1 MKTCRTVEEIIMQ
14 YRALFLASGLAL
26 VLLHGPASAQTAVQR
41 VKVGVL
47 TDMSGPTSDVGG
59 PGSVLAAQMAVE
71 DYGRALL
78 GDIPVEVI
86 EADHQDKADVAAAVA
101 RRWLD
106 TEGVNAILDVPFS
119 AAALAV
125 NEVVRQNGHAAYLVS
140 GGGTADLTGSKCS
153 PLTVHWTY
161 DTWSVANSTA
171 RAVVGQ
177 GGKSWFFLTSDY
189 AFGHAL
195 ETDGSRAIKAAG
207 GQVLGSVSHPYNS
220 PDMSAYVLQA
230 MGSKAQVIGLANSSI
245 DAINSIKQAREL
257 GAAAQGQRIAALI
270 MLINDVHGL
279 GLEAGQGLYLTEP
292 FYWDLNAQT
301 RAFSDRFAAR
311 LGGRRPSMIQ
321 AGVYASLV
329 HYMKAVHAAG
339 TTEGLAVVN
348 KMKELPTDDPLFGHG
363 SVRVDGRTIHDMY
376 LFQVKSPAES
386 KGPWD
391 YYKLVATT
399 PAAEAFRPLSEGGCS
414 LVKN

>member
-1 MKTCRTVEEIIMQ
+1 MK
-14 YRALFLASGLAL
+14 YHALLLAACLAL
-26 VLLHGPASAQTAVQR
+26 LLPAGRVAAQTPVR
-41 VKVGVL
+41 HVKVGVL

-71 DYGRALL
+71 DYARALL
-78 GDIPVEVI
+78 GDVMVEIVQ
-86 EADHQDKADVAAAVA
+86 ADHQVKADVAAALA

-125 NEVVRQNGHAAYLVS
+125 NEVVRQNGHAAFLVS
-140 GGGTADLTGSKCS
+140 GGGTAELTGAKCS
-153 PLTVHWTY
+153 PNTVHWTY

-171 RAVVGQ
+171 RAVVSQ

-195 ETDGSRAIKAAG
+195 EIDGSRAIKAAG
-207 GQVLGSVSHPYNS
+207 GQVLGAVRHPYNS
-220 PDMSAYVLQA
+220 PDMSGFVLQA
-230 MGSKAQVIGLANSSI
+230 LGSKAQVIGLANSSI
-245 DAINSIKQAREL
+245 DAINSIKQARDF
-257 GAAAQGQRIAALI
+257 GAAEQGRRIAALI

-292 FYWDLNAQT
+292 FYWDLNERT

-321 AGVYASLV
+321 AGVYASLI
-329 HYMKAVHAAG
+329 HYMKAVRAAG
-339 TTEGLAVVN
+339 TTDGLAVVA
-348 KMKELPTDDPLFGHG
+348 KMKELPTDDPLFGQG
-363 SVRVDGRTIHDMY
+363 SVRADGRTLHDMY
-376 LFQVKSPAES
+376 LFQVKTPAES

-391 YYKLVATT
+391 YYKLIATT
-399 PAAEAFRPLSEGGCS
+399 PAAEAFRPLADGGCPF
-414 LVKN
+414 VKQ

>member
-1 MKTCRTVEEIIMQ
+1 MT
-14 YRALFLASGLAL
+14 YLSWFLASCPAL
-26 VLLHGPASAQTAVQR
+26 LVPSGRAAAQTPVQH

-59 PGSVLAAQMAVE
+59 PGSVLVAEMAVE
-71 DYGRALL
+71 EYGRALL
-78 GDIPVEVI
+78 GDATI
-86 EADHQDKADVAAAVA
+86 EIMHADHQVKADVAAALA

-106 TEGVNAILDVPFS
+106 TEGVDAILDMPFS

-125 NEVVRQNGHAAYLVS
+125 NEVVRQNGRAAYLVS
-140 GGGTADLTGSKCS
+140 GGGTAELTGAKCS
-153 PLTVHWTY
+153 PNTVHWTY

-171 RAVVGQ
+171 RAVVSQ

-195 ETDGSRAIKAAG
+195 EIDGSRAIKAAG

-230 MGSKAQVIGLANSSI
+230 MASKAQVIGLANSSV
-245 DAINSIKQAREL
+245 DAINSIKQAHDL
-257 GAAAQGQRIAALI
+257 GAVAQGMRVAALI

-292 FYWDLNAQT
+292 FYWDLNDRT
-301 RAFSDRFAAR
+301 RAFSDRFASR

-321 AGVYASLV
+321 AGVYASMI
-329 HYMKAVHAAG
+329 HYMKAVRAAG
-339 TTEGLAVVN
+339 TTDGLTVVA
-348 KMKELPTDDPLFGHG
+348 KMKELPTDDPLFGRG
-363 SVRVDGRTIHDMY
+363 SIRADGRTLHDMY
-376 LFQVKSPAES
+376 LFQVKTPAES

-391 YYKLVATT
+391 YYKLIATT
-399 PAAEAFRPLSEGGCS
+399 PAAEAFRPLSDGGCP
-414 LVKN
+414 LVKG

>member
-1 MKTCRTVEEIIMQ
+1 MK
-14 YRALFLASGLAL
+14 YHALLLASCLAL
-26 VLLHGPASAQTAVQR
+26 LLPDGRAAAQTPAR
-41 VKVGVL
+41 HVKVGVL
-47 TDMSGPTSDVGG
+47 TDMSGPISDVSG

-71 DYGRALL
+71 DYARTLL
-78 GDIPVEVI
+78 GDATVEVVQ
-86 EADHQDKADVAAAVA
+86 ADHQLKADVAAGLA

-140 GGGTADLTGSKCS
+140 GGGTADLTGAKCS
-153 PLTVHWTY
+153 PNTVHWTY

-195 ETDGSRAIKAAG
+195 EADGARAIKAAG
-207 GQVLGSVSHPYNS
+207 GQVLGGVRHPFNS

-230 MGSKAQVIGLANSSI
+230 MASKAQVIGLANSSI
-245 DAINSIKQAREL
+245 DAINSIKQARDL
-257 GAAAQGQRIAALI
+257 GAAAQGLRIAALI

-279 GLEAGQGLYLTEP
+279 GLEAGQGHYLTEP
-292 FYWDLNAQT
+292 FYWNMNERT

-321 AGVYASLV
+321 AGVYASLI
-329 HYMKAVHAAG
+329 HYMKAVRASG
-339 TTEGLAVVN
+339 TTDGLAVVA
-348 KMKELPTDDPLFGHG
+348 KMKELPTEDPLFGQG
-363 SVRVDGRTIHDMY
+363 SIRADGRTLHDMH
-376 LFQVKSPAES
+376 LFQVKTPAES
-386 KGPWD
+386 KEPWD
-391 YYKLVATT
+391 YYKLIATT
-399 PAAEAFRPLSEGGCS
+399 PAAEAFRPLSDGGCPM
-414 LVKN
+414 VKP

>member
-1 MKTCRTVEEIIMQ
+1 MT
-14 YRALFLASGLAL
+14 YHSLFLASCLAL
-26 VLLHGPASAQTAVQR
+26 LLPSGRAAAQMPVQH

-71 DYGRALL
+71 EYGRALL
-78 GDIPVEVI
+78 GDVTI
-86 EADHQDKADVAAAVA
+86 EIVHADHQVKADVAAALA

-125 NEVVRQNGHAAYLVS
+125 NEVVRQNGRAAFLVS
-140 GGGTADLTGSKCS
+140 GGGTAELTGAKCS
-153 PLTVHWTY
+153 PNTVHWTY

-171 RAVVGQ
+171 RAVVNQ
-177 GGKSWFFLTSDY
+177 GGTSWFFLTSDY

-195 ETDGSRAIKAAG
+195 EIDGSRAIKAAG

-220 PDMSAYVLQA
+220 PDMSAYVLQGMA
-230 MGSKAQVIGLANSSI
+230 SKAQVIGLANSSV
-245 DAINSIKQAREL
+245 DAINSIKQAHDL
-257 GAAAQGQRIAALI
+257 GAVAQGMRVAALI

-292 FYWDLNAQT
+292 FYWDLNDRT
-301 RAFSDRFAAR
+301 RAFSDRFASR

-321 AGVYASLV
+321 AGVYASMI
-329 HYMKAVHAAG
+329 HYMKAVRAAG
-339 TTEGLAVVN
+339 TTDGLTVVA
-348 KMKELPTDDPLFGHG
+348 KMKELPTDDPLFGRG
-363 SVRVDGRTIHDMY
+363 SIRADGRTLHDMY
-376 LFQVKSPAES
+376 LFQVKTPAES

-391 YYKLVATT
+391 YYTLIATT
-399 PAAEAFRPLSEGGCS
+399 PAAEAFRPLSDGGCP
-414 LVKN
+414 LVKG

>member
-1 MKTCRTVEEIIMQ
+1 MT
-14 YRALFLASGLAL
+14 YLSWFLASCPAL
-26 VLLHGPASAQTAVQR
+26 LVPSGRAAAQTPVQH

-59 PGSVLAAQMAVE
+59 PGSVLAAEMAVE
-71 DYGRALL
+71 EYGRALL
-78 GDIPVEVI
+78 GDATI
-86 EADHQDKADVAAAVA
+86 EIMHADHQVKADVAAALA

-106 TEGVNAILDVPFS
+106 TEGVDAILDVPFS

-125 NEVVRQNGHAAYLVS
+125 NEVVRQNGRAAYLVS
-140 GGGTADLTGSKCS
+140 GGGTAELTGAKCS
-153 PLTVHWTY
+153 PNTVHWTY

-171 RAVVGQ
+171 RAVVSQ

-195 ETDGSRAIKAAG
+195 EIDGSRAIKAAG

-230 MGSKAQVIGLANSSI
+230 MASKAQVIGLANSSV
-245 DAINSIKQAREL
+245 DAINSIKQAHDL
-257 GAAAQGQRIAALI
+257 GAVAQGMRVAALI

-292 FYWDLNAQT
+292 FYWDLNDRT
-301 RAFSDRFAAR
+301 RAFSDRFASR

-321 AGVYASLV
+321 AGVYASMI
-329 HYMKAVHAAG
+329 HYMKAVRAAG
-339 TTEGLAVVN
+339 TTDGLTVVA
-348 KMKELPTDDPLFGHG
+348 KMKELPTDDPLFGRG
-363 SVRVDGRTIHDMY
+363 SIRADGRTLHDMY
-376 LFQVKSPAES
+376 LFQVKTPAES

-391 YYKLVATT
+391 YYKLIATT
-399 PAAEAFRPLSEGGCS
+399 PAAEAFRPLSDGGCP
-414 LVKN
+414 LVKG

>member
-1 MKTCRTVEEIIMQ
+1 MT
-14 YRALFLASGLAL
+14 YHSWFLASCLAL
-26 VLLHGPASAQTAVQR
+26 LVPSGRAAAQTPVQH

-59 PGSVLAAQMAVE
+59 PGSVLAAEMAVE
-71 DYGRALL
+71 EYGRALL
-78 GDIPVEVI
+78 GDATI
-86 EADHQDKADVAAAVA
+86 EIVHADHQVKADVAAALA

-106 TEGVNAILDVPFS
+106 TEGVDAILDVPFS

-125 NEVVRQNGHAAYLVS
+125 NEVVRQNGRAAYLVS
-140 GGGTADLTGSKCS
+140 GGGTAELTGAKCS
-153 PLTVHWTY
+153 PNTVHWTY

-171 RAVVGQ
+171 RAVVSQ

-195 ETDGSRAIKAAG
+195 EIDGSRAIKAAG

-230 MGSKAQVIGLANSSI
+230 MASKAQVIGLANSSV
-245 DAINSIKQAREL
+245 DAINSIKQAHDL
-257 GAAAQGQRIAALI
+257 GAVAQGMRVAALI

-292 FYWDLNAQT
+292 FYWDLNDRT
-301 RAFSDRFAAR
+301 RAFSDRFASR

-321 AGVYASLV
+321 AGVYASMI
-329 HYMKAVHAAG
+329 HYMKAVRAAG
-339 TTEGLAVVN
+339 TTDGLTVVA
-348 KMKELPTDDPLFGHG
+348 KMKELPTDDPLFGRG
-363 SVRVDGRTIHDMY
+363 SIRADGRTLHDMY
-376 LFQVKSPAES
+376 LFQVKTPAES

-391 YYKLVATT
+391 YYKLIATT
-399 PAAEAFRPLSEGGCS
+399 PAAEAFRPLSDGGCP
-414 LVKN
+414 LVKG

>member
-1 MKTCRTVEEIIMQ
+1 MT
-14 YRALFLASGLAL
+14 YHSWFLASCLAL
-26 VLLHGPASAQTAVQR
+26 LVPSGRAAAQTPVQH

-59 PGSVLAAQMAVE
+59 PGSVLAAEMAVE
-71 DYGRALL
+71 EYGRALL
-78 GDIPVEVI
+78 GDATI
-86 EADHQDKADVAAAVA
+86 EIMHADHQVKADVAAALA

-106 TEGVNAILDVPFS
+106 TEGVDAILDVPFS

-125 NEVVRQNGHAAYLVS
+125 NEVVRQNGRAAYLVS
-140 GGGTADLTGSKCS
+140 GGGTAELTGAKCS
-153 PLTVHWTY
+153 PNTVHWTY
-161 DTWSVANSTA
+161 DTWSVASSTA
-171 RAVVGQ
+171 RAVVSQ

-195 ETDGSRAIKAAG
+195 EIDGSRAIKAAG

-230 MGSKAQVIGLANSSI
+230 MASKAQVIGLANSSV
-245 DAINSIKQAREL
+245 DAINSIKQAHDL
-257 GAAAQGQRIAALI
+257 GAVAQGMRVAALI

-292 FYWDLNAQT
+292 FYWDLNDRT
-301 RAFSDRFAAR
+301 RAFSDRFASR

-321 AGVYASLV
+321 AGVYASMI
-329 HYMKAVHAAG
+329 HYMKAVRAAG
-339 TTEGLAVVN
+339 TTDGLTVVA
-348 KMKELPTDDPLFGHG
+348 KMKELPTDDPLFGRG
-363 SVRVDGRTIHDMY
+363 SIRADGRTLHDMY
-376 LFQVKSPAES
+376 LFQVKTPAES

-391 YYKLVATT
+391 YYKLIATT
-399 PAAEAFRPLSEGGCS
+399 PAAEAFRPLSDGGCP
-414 LVKN
+414 LVKG

>member
-1 MKTCRTVEEIIMQ
+1 MT
-14 YRALFLASGLAL
+14 YHSWFLASCLAL
-26 VLLHGPASAQTAVQR
+26 LVPSGRAAAQTPVQH

-59 PGSVLAAQMAVE
+59 PGSVLAAEMAVE
-71 DYGRALL
+71 EYGRALL
-78 GDIPVEVI
+78 GDATI
-86 EADHQDKADVAAAVA
+86 EIVHADHQVKADVAAALA

-106 TEGVNAILDVPFS
+106 TEGVDAILDVPFS

-125 NEVVRQNGHAAYLVS
+125 NEVVRQNGRAAYLVS
-140 GGGTADLTGSKCS
+140 GGGTAELTGAKYS
-153 PLTVHWTY
+153 PNTVHWTY

-171 RAVVGQ
+171 RAVVSQ

-195 ETDGSRAIKAAG
+195 EIDGSRAIKAAG

-230 MGSKAQVIGLANSSI
+230 MASKAQVIGLANSSV
-245 DAINSIKQAREL
+245 DAINSIKQAHDL
-257 GAAAQGQRIAALI
+257 GAVAQGMRVAALI

-292 FYWDLNAQT
+292 FYWDLNDRT
-301 RAFSDRFAAR
+301 RAFSDRFASR

-321 AGVYASLV
+321 AGVYASMI
-329 HYMKAVHAAG
+329 HYMKAVRAAG
-339 TTEGLAVVN
+339 TTDGLTVVA
-348 KMKELPTDDPLFGHG
+348 KMKELPTDDPLFGRG
-363 SVRVDGRTIHDMY
+363 SIRADGRVMRDMY
-376 LFQVKSPAES
+376 ILKVKTPAQSQSVWDLEEVVGTIPAE
-386 KGPWD
+386 
-391 YYKLVATT
+391 
-399 PAAEAFRPLSEGGCS
+399 EAFGPANPACTLG
-414 LVKN
+414 KA

>member
-1 MKTCRTVEEIIMQ
+1 MT
-14 YRALFLASGLAL
+14 YLSWFLASCPAL
-26 VLLHGPASAQTAVQR
+26 LVPSGRAAAQTPVQH

-59 PGSVLAAQMAVE
+59 PGSVLVAEMAVE
-71 DYGRALL
+71 EYGRALL
-78 GDIPVEVI
+78 GDATI
-86 EADHQDKADVAAAVA
+86 EIMHADHQVKADVAAALA

-106 TEGVNAILDVPFS
+106 TEGVDAILDVPFS

-125 NEVVRQNGHAAYLVS
+125 NEVVRQNGRAAYLVS
-140 GGGTADLTGSKCS
+140 GGGTAELTGAKCS
-153 PLTVHWTY
+153 PNTVHWTY

-171 RAVVGQ
+171 RAVVSQ

-195 ETDGSRAIKAAG
+195 EIDGSRAIKAAG

-230 MGSKAQVIGLANSSI
+230 MASKAQVIGLANSSV
-245 DAINSIKQAREL
+245 DAINSIKQAHDL
-257 GAAAQGQRIAALI
+257 GAVAQGMRVAALI

-292 FYWDLNAQT
+292 FYWDLNDRT
-301 RAFSDRFAAR
+301 RAFSDRFASR

-321 AGVYASLV
+321 AGVYASMI
-329 HYMKAVHAAG
+329 HYMKAVRAAG
-339 TTEGLAVVN
+339 TTDGLTVVA
-348 KMKELPTDDPLFGHG
+348 KMKELPTDDPLFGRG
-363 SVRVDGRTIHDMY
+363 SIRADGRTLHDMY
-376 LFQVKSPAES
+376 LFQVKTPAES

-391 YYKLVATT
+391 YYKLIATT
-399 PAAEAFRPLSEGGCS
+399 PAAEAFRPLSDGGCP
-414 LVKN
+414 LVKG

>member
-1 MKTCRTVEEIIMQ
+1 MT
-14 YRALFLASGLAL
+14 YHSWFLASCLAL
-26 VLLHGPASAQTAVQR
+26 LVPSGRAAAQTPVQH

-59 PGSVLAAQMAVE
+59 PGSVLAAEMAVE
-71 DYGRALL
+71 EYGRALL
-78 GDIPVEVI
+78 GDATI
-86 EADHQDKADVAAAVA
+86 EIVHADHQVKADVAAALA

-106 TEGVNAILDVPFS
+106 TEGVDAILDVPFS

-125 NEVVRQNGHAAYLVS
+125 NEVVRQNGRAAYLVS
-140 GGGTADLTGSKCS
+140 GGGTAELTGAKCS
-153 PLTVHWTY
+153 PNTVHWTY

-171 RAVVGQ
+171 RAVVSQ

-195 ETDGSRAIKAAG
+195 EIDGSRAIKAAG

-230 MGSKAQVIGLANSSI
+230 MASKAQVIGLANSSV
-245 DAINSIKQAREL
+245 DAINSVKQAHDL
-257 GAAAQGQRIAALI
+257 GAVAQGMRVAALI

-292 FYWDLNAQT
+292 FYWDLNDRT
-301 RAFSDRFAAR
+301 RAFSDRFASR

-321 AGVYASLV
+321 AGVYASMI
-329 HYMKAVHAAG
+329 HYMKAVRAAG
-339 TTEGLAVVN
+339 TTDGLTVVA
-348 KMKELPTDDPLFGHG
+348 KMKELPTDDPLFGRG
-363 SVRVDGRTIHDMY
+363 SIRADGRTLHDMY
-376 LFQVKSPAES
+376 ILKVKTPAQSQSVWDLEEVVGTIPAE
-386 KGPWD
+386 
-391 YYKLVATT
+391 
-399 PAAEAFRPLSEGGCS
+399 EAFGPANPACTLG
-414 LVKN
+414 KA